1 MCCFAQRC
9 KGAKA
14 QSEKELAM
22 DLSFKDIKFMI
33 EAVDNLMV
41 KYQERINQIEDSDE
55 YEDEVSDL
63 GNDMMF
69 LSSLR
74 KKIDDSLNDSLN
86 PKVDANALTKYVSK
100 RRKDIWKITKIPTPK
115 TPKSIK
121 QSSTNL
127 PSVHI
132 KSEFDE
138 DK

>member
-1 MCCFAQRC
+1 
-9 KGAKA
+9 
-14 QSEKELAM
+14 M

-41 KYQERINQIEDSDE
+41 KYQERISQIEDSDE

-63 GNDMMF
+63 GNDIMF

-86 PKVDANALTKYVSK
+86 PKIDTTALRKFVSK
-100 RRKDIWKITKIPTPK
+100 RRKKVIKITGIPTPK
-115 TPKSIK
+115 PPTPTIK
-121 QSSTNL
+121 GSTNH

-132 KSEFDE
+132 KSEFDG

>member
-1 MCCFAQRC
+1 
-9 KGAKA
+9 
-14 QSEKELAM
+14 M

-63 GNDMMF
+63 GNDIMF

-74 KKIDDSLNDSLN
+74 KKIGDSLNDSLN
-86 PKVDANALTKYVSK
+86 PKIDTTALTKFVSK
-100 RRKDIWKITKIPTPK
+100 RRKKVIKITGIPTPK

-127 PSVHI
+127 PSVHT

>member
-1 MCCFAQRC
+1 
-9 KGAKA
+9 
-14 QSEKELAM
+14 M

-41 KYQERINQIEDSDE
+41 KYQERINQIEDLDE

-63 GNDMMF
+63 GNDIMF

-86 PKVDANALTKYVSK
+86 PKVNTTNLTKFVSK
-100 RRKDIWKITKIPTPK
+100 RRKKVIKITGIPTPK
-115 TPKSIK
+115 HPTLTIK
-121 QSSTNL
+121 GSTNL
-127 PSVHI
+127 PTAHM